1 MQKESTSRDS
11 FDLFSGLFVH
21 NRFAQQQVMGMISLS
36 SNSIYQSSD
45 IGFENLGA
53 AEELRACTC
62 FDKAKAGEQE

>member
-21 NRFAQQQVMGMISLS
+21 NRFAQQQVMGMISLLRILPIRAQIS
-36 SNSIYQSSD
+36 
-45 IGFENLGA
+45 GFNNLGA

-62 FDKAKAGEQE
+62 FDKAKAGE